1 MHFQA
6 IAFALIAC
14 VLVSAFASRE
24 VNGQASARVTVSL
37 EPVGVEVPQSFLGF
51 APEYNAWKNMGVGD
65 FFDPRNGEQATS
77 IRLLNRLGDYN
88 GPPSVRIGGYSQDK
102 AWWDPDG
109 APYLPTDKIRFDI
122 TPEWVKNV
130 RALVEGTHCRLIL
143 GLNLGFNRP
152 EAAAEWARVALE
164 SLPEGCIEA
173 FEIGN
178 EPDAFIPQKARTA
191 PWTFEMF
198 CEDFERFTQYLR
210 PLIPP
215 GIPLAGPAAAN
226 SYEWRTKDFIER
238 FHAQIGLVTVH
249 KYIFQPWIE
258 DTESHHRPSV
268 ANMLAPWAV
277 EEYVQQDVIDAAH
290 AHHLPVR
297 YAEINSTTNGLP
309 GVSDSFASALWCIDL
324 HFRLAQAG
332 ATGINFWPSTSDA
345 PFVYDEE
352 GGLHVKPLYYGM
364 LFFAQAVQNRARLVP
379 VRQTSR
385 ANCRAWAT
393 VDRSR
398 VLRVVILNKEL
409 TAGHSNDP
417 GTAHQPPGQSHAPH
431 GAGGGLRGRDHPR
444 RTDFRQEPARGN
456 GRPGRVRAS
465 QARCRTVSSEHPPG
479 QRGSD

>member
-1 MHFQA
+1 MAGATPGDYIENDSDRMGSFTMTNCYWHQIGVRVMIEGIQSGTFTHNTFDGVNGGLALVVDPYWAQGGTCQNVTVSNNVFRDCNLDKVQGSGALVMGPYWGSGPLLPGQAYGFENFTVTHNTFTGPTLEAIHAHGVGNLNIAHNFFSVGKGVTIHLDNCGGEKVLDNKTALADVTLEAAPADPDSRPSVERTLMHFQA
-6 IAFALIAC
+6 IAFALVAC
-14 VLVSAFASRE
+14 VLVSAFASGE

-37 EPVGVEVPQSFLGF
+37 EPLGVEVPQSFLGF

-130 RALVEGTHCRLIL
+130 RAIVEGTHCRLIL

-164 SLPEGCIEA
+164 IFPEGCIEA

-178 EPDAFIPQKARTA
+178 EPDAFIPQKARTT

-198 CEDFERFTQYLR
+198 CEDFERFTQHLR

-238 FHAQIGLVTVH
+238 FHAQIGLVTLH
-249 KYIFQPWIE
+249 KYIFQPWME
-258 DTESHHRPSV
+258 DTSH
-268 ANMLAPWAV
+268 
-277 EEYVQQDVIDAAH
+277 
-290 AHHLPVR
+290 
-297 YAEINSTTNGLP
+297 TTG
-309 GVSDSFASALWCIDL
+309 
-324 HFRLAQAG
+324 QA
-332 ATGINFWPSTSDA
+332 
-345 PFVYDEE
+345 
-352 GGLHVKPLYYGM
+352 
-364 LFFAQAVQNRARLVP
+364 
-379 VRQTSR
+379 
-385 ANCRAWAT
+385 
-393 VDRSR
+393 
-398 VLRVVILNKEL
+398 
-409 TAGHSNDP
+409 
-417 GTAHQPPGQSHAPH
+417 
-431 GAGGGLRGRDHPR
+431 
-444 RTDFRQEPARGN
+444 
-456 GRPGRVRAS
+456 
-465 QARCRTVSSEHPPG
+465 
-479 QRGSD
+479 